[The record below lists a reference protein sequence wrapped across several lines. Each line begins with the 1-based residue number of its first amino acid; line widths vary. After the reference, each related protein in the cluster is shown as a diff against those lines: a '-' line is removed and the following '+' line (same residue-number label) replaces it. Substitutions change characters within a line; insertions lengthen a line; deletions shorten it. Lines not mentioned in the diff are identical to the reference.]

1 MKYLSALIFAV
12 FCFSVPVLA
21 AERPDIVEIV
31 DVSGEINAFTVSLIG
46 KQIEGINDNKNV
58 KGVLLSVNTPGGG
71 AVASA
76 ALYEE
81 IAKLRVPVV
90 GWCSYVC
97 ASGGMYALMSPSVK
111 YIGART
117 GTVAG
122 SIGVLLQI
130 TRYGRLLEWA
140 KIDSETYASGLLK
153 ASGDPAKTPSEAEKK
168 YLIGIV
174 EQLAERFYSIVDKAR
189 GAKIKNWGEV
199 KTGRVFIG
207 DAAVTVGLIDEIMER
222 DAAIKK
228 VKELSGSKLIFT
240 RDELRKMSK
249 QAEEQASYSAPLI
262 AHVVDLQWLVEQL
275 KEIRAGES
283 VAFKYLMPLRF

>member
-1 MKYLSALIFAV
+1 M
-12 FCFSVPVLA
+12 
-21 AERPDIVEIV
+21 
-31 DVSGEINAFTVSLIG
+31 
-46 KQIEGINDNKNV
+46 
-58 KGVLLSVNTPGGG
+58 
-71 AVASA
+71 
-76 ALYEE
+76 
-81 IAKLRVPVV
+81 
-90 GWCSYVC
+90 
-97 ASGGMYALMSPSVK
+97 
-111 YIGART
+111 
-117 GTVAG
+117 
-122 SIGVLLQI
+122 
-130 TRYGRLLEWA
+130 
-140 KIDSETYASGLLK
+140 
-153 ASGDPAKTPSEAEKK
+153 
-168 YLIGIV
+168 IGIV